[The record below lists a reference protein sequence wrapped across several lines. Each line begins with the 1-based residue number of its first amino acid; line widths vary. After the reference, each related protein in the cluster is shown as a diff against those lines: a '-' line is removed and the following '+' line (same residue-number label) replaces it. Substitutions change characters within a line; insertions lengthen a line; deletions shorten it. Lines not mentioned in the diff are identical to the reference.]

1 MRDKA
6 GVPTCFGGEFAEFQC
21 FPRALPR
28 ARARRPPL
36 LHPIRQL
43 HGLGSVETFL
53 LSPLLTPMLSPRTS
67 MFLATW
73 SKNGI
78 SGLYARADGA
88 RPIKRKKRE
97 IVLSRDMFAN
107 FEAARRGGRGGAG
120 AKGPG
125 QIKGVG
131 GLIPDGL

>member
-1 MRDKA
+1 MTRQVFRR
-6 GVPTCFGGEFAEFQC
+6 GFGGEFAEFQC

-67 MFLATW
+67 MFLAIG

-78 SGLYARADGA
+78 SRLYARAKSA
-88 RPIKRKKRE
+88 RPKT
-97 IVLSRDMFAN
+97 
-107 FEAARRGGRGGAG
+107 
-120 AKGPG
+120 
-125 QIKGVG
+125 Q
-131 GLIPDGL
+131 